1 MTWLQR
7 YLGPMLTAAALLV
20 GGAIGYG
27 RVQQICTQVQGKADQ
42 AAVTRDM
49 DQIQGQLD
57 RIERKLDTFILQHQK

>member
-7 YLGPMLTAAALLV
+7 YLGTLLTLAALLI

-27 RVQQICTQVQGKADQ
+27 RMQQICTQVQGKADREE
-42 AAVTRDM
+42 VTRDM
-49 DQIQGQLD
+49 NQIQCQLD